1 MNKFFIYCRKSS
13 EDEEKQILSIEAQL
27 QELRDFA
34 KKENLEIIDEF
45 VETKTAKEPGRSIF
59 NEMLSRIEKGEA
71 EGILAWHPDRL
82 ARNSVDG
89 GRIIYLLDTGKI
101 QSLKFPTFW
110 FESTPQGKF
119 MLNIAFGQSKY
130 YVDNLSENVK
140 RGLRQKL
147 RRGEWPG
154 QAPIGYVNDLR
165 THTIEID
172 REKAPTIRKLFK
184 AYASSKYTLKDL
196 ADLSLSSG
204 LVSQRKRKG
213 LSVAVIQRM
222 LENKFY
228 IGLFTYR
235 SETYEGKHKPLI
247 DKATFDKAQQILK
260 ERAKPRKT
268 KTLLDF
274 PFRGIFTCGECGRTV
289 TGEQHIKK
297 SGLIFRYYRCTK
309 KKTICHQDYIREEEL
324 AKQIDKIVLK
334 FAWPEN
340 WFSKMFDQVEKWK
353 NEKEQSVE
361 STAKPLKEELQKT
374 ETQISKLLDA
384 HLEGLLEADEYHN
397 KKAELIEKKMALKQ
411 KIAQIGQ
418 KGNHWLEPL
427 ENWLKEVNQ
436 IQNLISRNNLREKGE
451 FFRKLGSNRQILDGK
466 IIFDAVGVWKTYL
479 NLFGREQIFSAAEPR
494 SGEAETLTNLVWR
507 TRWDLNPRFSARQ
520 ADVFPRLHYG
530 SKFMPGVRLELT
542 TFALL
547 ARQNLCR

>member
-1 MNKFFIYCRKSS
+1 MSKYFIYARKSS
-13 EDEEKQILSIEAQL
+13 GDEEKQILSIKAQL

-34 KKENLEIIDEF
+34 NKERLEVVDEF
-45 VETKTAKEPGRSIF
+45 VETKTAKEPSRPIF
-59 NEMLSRIEKGEA
+59 NQMLDKIERGEA

-89 GRIIYLLDTGKI
+89 GRIIYLIDSGKI
-101 QSLKFPTFW
+101 KELKFPTFW

-140 RGLRQKL
+140 RDLRQKL

-154 QAPIGYVNDLR
+154 QAPIGYVNNLR
-165 THTIEID
+165 NHTIEID
-172 REKAPTIRKLFK
+172 REKAPIIKKIFK
-184 AYASSKYTLKDL
+184 AYASDKYTLKDL
-196 ADLSLSSG
+196 ADLSFSLG

-235 SETYEGKHKPLI
+235 GETYEGKHKPII
-247 DKATFDKAQQILK
+247 DKSTFDKVQQILK

-268 KTLLDF
+268 KALLDF
-274 PFRGIFTCGECGRTV
+274 PFRAIFKCGECGRAV

-309 KKTICHQDYIREEEL
+309 KKTMCQQEYIREEEL
-324 AKQIDKIVLK
+324 SRQIDKIISK
-334 FAWPEN
+334 FAWPKI
-340 WFSKMFDQVEKWK
+340 WFSKMLDQVEKWK
-353 NEKEQSVE
+353 NEKEQFVE
-361 STAKPLKEELQKT
+361 VSIKPLREELRKI
-374 ETQISKLLDA
+374 EAKISKLLDA
-384 HLEGLLEADEYHN
+384 HLERLLEADEYHN
-397 KKAELIEKKMALKQ
+397 KKAELLEKKVILKQ

-418 KGNHWLEPL
+418 KGNGWLEPL

-436 IQNLISRNNLREKGE
+436 VQNLISRNNLREKGK
-451 FFRKLGSNRQILDGK
+451 FLRKIGSNLKILDGK
-466 IIFDAVGVWKTYL
+466 IVFTPVGVWKTYL
-479 NLFGREQIFSAAEPR
+479 NFFGREQKFSAAEPR
-494 SGEAETLTNLVWR
+494 SGEAALLTNLVWR
-507 TRWDLNPRFSARQ
+507 YLLDKIRTFFDENPDCDL
-520 ADVFPRLHYG
+520 
-530 SKFMPGVRLELT
+530 
-542 TFALL
+542 
-547 ARQNLCR
+547 

>member
-1 MNKFFIYCRKSS
+1 MTKFFIYARKSS

-34 KKENLEIIDEF
+34 NKEKLEIVNEF
-45 VETKTAKEPGRSIF
+45 VETKTAKEPGRPIF

-89 GRIIYLLDTGKI
+89 GRIIYLLDIGKI
-101 QSLKFPTFW
+101 KELKFPTFW
-110 FESTPQGKF
+110 FEPTPQGKF

-130 YVDNLSENVK
+130 YIDNLSENVK

-154 QAPIGYVNDLR
+154 WAPIGYANNLR

-172 REKAPTIRKLFK
+172 KERASKIRKLFK
-184 AYASSKYTLKDL
+184 AYASDKYTLKDL
-196 ADLSLSSG
+196 ANLSFSLG

-235 SETYEGKHKPLI
+235 GETYEGKHKPLI
-247 DKATFDKAQQILK
+247 DKATFDKVQRILK

-268 KTLLDF
+268 KALLDF
-274 PFRGIFTCGECGRTV
+274 PFRGLFKCGECGRAITC
-289 TGEQHIKK
+289 EQHIKK
-297 SGLIFRYYRCTK
+297 SGLVFRYYRCSK
-309 KKTICHQDYIREEEL
+309 KKIICHQKYIREEEL
-324 AKQIDKIVLK
+324 TGQIDKIISKVAL
-334 FAWPEN
+334 PED
-340 WFSKMFDQVEKWK
+340 WTSKMLNQIEKWK
-353 NEKEQSVE
+353 NEKEQSIE
-361 STAKPLKEELQKT
+361 FTAKPLKEELQKT
-374 ETQISKLLDA
+374 ETKISKLLDA

-397 KKAELIEKKMALKQ
+397 KKAELIKKKMVLKQ

-436 IQNLISRNNLREKGE
+436 VQNLISRNNLREKGE
-451 FFRKLGSNRQILDGK
+451 FLRKIGSNPKILDEK
-466 IIFDAVGVWKTYL
+466 ILFTPAGVWKTYL
-479 NLFGREQIFSAAEPR
+479 NLFGREQICSAAEPR
-494 SGEAETLTNLVWR
+494 AKSRGEAAILTNTVWR
-507 TRWDLNPRFSARQ
+507 RGWDSNPR
-520 ADVFPRLHYG
+520 
-530 SKFMPGVRLELT
+530 
-542 TFALL
+542 
-547 ARQNLCR
+547 

>member
-1 MNKFFIYCRKSS
+1 MTKYFIYTRKSS

-34 KKENLEIIDEF
+34 KKENLEIVDEF
-45 VETKTAKEPGRSIF
+45 VETKTAKEPGRPVF

-89 GRIIYLLDTGKI
+89 GQIIYLIDTGKI
-101 QSLKFPTFW
+101 VSLKFPTFW
-110 FESTPQGKF
+110 FEPTPQGKF

-154 QAPIGYVNDLR
+154 WAPIGYANNLR
-165 THTIEID
+165 NHTIEID
-172 REKAPTIRKLFK
+172 KERVSKIRKLFK
-184 AYASSKYTLKDL
+184 AYATGKYTLKDL
-196 ADLSLSSG
+196 ADLSLSLD

-213 LSVAVIQRM
+213 LAVAVIQRM

-235 SETYEGKHKPLI
+235 NEIYEGKHKPII
-247 DKATFDKAQQILK
+247 DKTIFDKVQQILK

-274 PFRGIFTCGECGRTV
+274 PFRGIFKCGECGRAITC
-289 TGEQHIKK
+289 EQHIKK

-309 KKTICHQDYIREEEL
+309 KKTICHQGYIREEEL
-324 AKQIDKIVLK
+324 TKQIKEILSK
-334 FAWPEN
+334 FTWPEN
-340 WFSKMFDQVEKWK
+340 WISKMFGQVEKWK
-353 NEKEQSVE
+353 NGKEQSAE
-361 STAKPLKEELQKT
+361 LTTKPLKEELRKI
-374 ETQISKLLDA
+374 ETKVSKLLDA

-397 KKAELIEKKMALKQ
+397 KKAELIEKKVSLKQ
-411 KIAQIGQ
+411 KIAQLGQ
-418 KGNHWLEPL
+418 KGNYWLEPL
-427 ENWLKEVNQ
+427 ENWLKELNQ
-436 IQNLISRNNLREKGE
+436 IQNLISGNNLRGKGE
-451 FFRKLGSNRQILDGK
+451 FLKKIGSNRQILDGK
-466 IIFDAVGVWKTYL
+466 IVFDPIGVWKTYF
-479 NLFGREQIFSAAEPR
+479 NLFGREQICSAAER
-494 SGEAETLTNLVWR
+494 RRREAERLTNLVWR
-507 TRWDLNPRFSARQ
+507 GRPDLNRRSSP
-520 ADVFPRLHYG
+520 
-530 SKFMPGVRLELT
+530 
-542 TFALL
+542 
-547 ARQNLCR
+547 

>member
-1 MNKFFIYCRKSS
+1 MAKFFIYARKSS
-13 EDEEKQILSIEAQL
+13 EDEEKQILSIEAQI

-34 KKENLEIIDEF
+34 KKENLDIIDEF
-45 VETKTAKEPGRSIF
+45 VETKTAKEPGRPIF
-59 NEMLSRIEKGEA
+59 NQMLDKIEKAEA

-82 ARNSVDG
+82 ARNSIDG
-89 GRIIYLLDTGKI
+89 GKIIWLLDIGKI

-110 FESTPQGKF
+110 FEPTPQGKF

-154 QAPIGYVNDLR
+154 QAPIGYVNNLR
-165 THTIEID
+165 NHTIEID
-172 REKAPTIRKLFK
+172 REKMPIIRKLFK
-184 AYASSKYTLKDL
+184 AYATGKYTLKEL
-196 ADLSLSSG
+196 ADLSLSLG

-222 LENKFY
+222 LENNFY

-235 SETYEGKHKPLI
+235 GEIYEGKHKPII
-247 DKATFDKAQQILK
+247 DKITFDKVQQILK
-260 ERAKPRKT
+260 QRAKPRKT

-274 PFRGIFTCGECGRTV
+274 PFRGIFKCGECGRSV

-309 KKTICHQDYIREEEL
+309 KNTICHQEFIRETDL
-324 AKQIDKIVLK
+324 AKQIDKVVSK

-340 WFSKMFDQVEKWK
+340 WISKMFDQVEKWK
-353 NEKEQSVE
+353 NEKEQSTK
-361 STAKPLKEELQKT
+361 SLAKPLKGELQKV
-374 ETQISKLLDA
+374 ETKISKLLDA

-411 KIAQIGQ
+411 KIAQLGQ

-436 IQNLISRNNLREKGE
+436 IQNLISGNNLGEKGE
-451 FFRKLGSNRQILDGK
+451 FLRKLGSNRQILDGK
-466 IIFDAVGVWKTYL
+466 IVFDPVGVWKTYL
-479 NLFGREQIFSAAEPR
+479 NLFGREQICLAADPAPR
-494 SGEAETLTNLVWR
+494 RGAGEAKRLTNLVWR
-507 TRWDLNPRFSARQ
+507 RGWDLNPRYR
-520 ADVFPRLHYG
+520 
-530 SKFMPGVRLELT
+530 
-542 TFALL
+542 
-547 ARQNLCR
+547 

>member
-1 MNKFFIYCRKSS
+1 MTKFFIYTRKSS

-34 KKENLEIIDEF
+34 KKENLEVVDEF
-45 VETKTAKEPGRSIF
+45 VETKTAKEPGRPVF

-89 GRIIYLLDTGKI
+89 GKIIWLLDTGKI
-101 QSLKFPTFW
+101 KELKFPTFW
-110 FESTPQGKF
+110 FEPTPQGKF

-130 YVDNLSENVK
+130 YIDNLSENVK

-154 QAPIGYVNDLR
+154 QAPIGYVNNLSN
-165 THTIEID
+165 HTIEID
-172 REKAPTIRKLFK
+172 REKAPIIKKLFR
-184 AYASSKYTLKDL
+184 AYASRKYTLKDL
-196 ADLSLSSG
+196 ADLSFSLG

-235 SETYEGKHKPLI
+235 GETYEGKHKPII
-247 DKATFDKAQQILK
+247 DKTTFDKVQRILK

-268 KTLLDF
+268 KSLLDF
-274 PFRGIFTCGECGRTV
+274 PFRGIFKCGECGRAV

-309 KKTICHQDYIREEEL
+309 KKTICHQKYVREEEL
-324 AKQIDKIVLK
+324 TEQIDKIISK
-334 FAWPEN
+334 FAWPKN
-340 WFSKMFDQVEKWK
+340 WFLKMFNQVEKWK
-353 NEKEQSVE
+353 NEKEQSTEIVI
-361 STAKPLKEELQKT
+361 KPWEEELNNI
-374 ETQISKLLDA
+374 ETKISKLLDA

-397 KKAELIEKKMALKQ
+397 KKAELIEKKIVLKQ
-411 KIAQIGQ
+411 KIALIFH

-436 IQNLISRNNLREKGE
+436 VQNLISGNNLREKGE
-451 FFRKLGSNRQILDGK
+451 FWRKIGSNLKILDGK
-466 IIFDAVGVWKTYL
+466 IVFEPVGVWKTYL
-479 NLFGREQIFSAAEPR
+479 NLFGREQNCIQFFAAEPR
-494 SGEAETLTNLVWR
+494 SGEAERLTFLVWR
-507 TRWDLNPRFSARQ
+507 
-520 ADVFPRLHYG
+520 G
-530 SKFMPGVRLELT
+530 
-542 TFALL
+542 
-547 ARQNLCR
+547 

>member
-1 MNKFFIYCRKSS
+1 MTKFFIYTRKSS
-13 EDEEKQILSIEAQL
+13 EDEEKQILSIEAQI

-34 KKENLEIIDEF
+34 KKENLEITDEF
-45 VETKTAKEPGRSIF
+45 VETKTAKEPGRPIF

-89 GRIIYLLDTGKI
+89 GKIIWLLDTDKI

-110 FESTPQGKF
+110 FEPTPQGKF

-130 YVDNLSENVK
+130 YIDNLSENVK

-154 QAPIGYVNDLR
+154 QAPIGYVNNLR
-165 THTIEID
+165 NHTIEID
-172 REKAPTIRKLFK
+172 REKAPIIEKIFR
-184 AYASSKYTLKDL
+184 AYVSDKYTLKDL
-196 ADLSLSSG
+196 ADFSLSLS
-204 LVSQRKRKG
+204 LISQRKRKG

-235 SETYEGKHKPLI
+235 GETYEGRHKPLI
-247 DKATFDKAQQILK
+247 DKSTFDKVQQILK
-260 ERAKPRKT
+260 QRAKPRKT

-274 PFRGIFTCGECGRTV
+274 PFRGLFKCGECGRAV
-289 TGEQHIKK
+289 TSEQHIKK

-309 KKTICHQDYIREEEL
+309 KKTTCYQNYIREEEL
-324 AKQIDKIVLK
+324 SKQIDKIISK

-340 WFSKMFDQVEKWK
+340 WFSKMFWQVEKWK

-361 STAKPLKEELQKT
+361 STTKPLKEELRKT
-374 ETQISKLLDA
+374 ENKISKLLDA

-397 KKAELIEKKMALKQ
+397 KKAELIEKKVALKQ

-427 ENWLKEVNQ
+427 GNWLKEINQ
-436 IQNLISRNNLREKGE
+436 VKNLVSRNNLREKGE
-451 FFRKLGSNRQILDGK
+451 FLCKIGSNRQILDGK
-466 IIFDAVGVWKTYL
+466 IVFEPIGVWKTYL
-479 NLFGREQIFSAAEPR
+479 NLFGREQICSAAEPR
-494 SGEAETLTNLVWR
+494 SGEAERLTNLVWR
-507 TRWDLNPRFSARQ
+507 ARGDLNP
-520 ADVFPRLHYG
+520 
-530 SKFMPGVRLELT
+530 
-542 TFALL
+542 
-547 ARQNLCR
+547 